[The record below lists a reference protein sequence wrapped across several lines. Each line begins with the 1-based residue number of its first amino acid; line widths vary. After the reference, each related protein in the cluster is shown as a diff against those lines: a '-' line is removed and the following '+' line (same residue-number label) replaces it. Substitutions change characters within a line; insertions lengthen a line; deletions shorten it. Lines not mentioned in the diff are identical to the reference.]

1 MNTIRKS
8 LTTFKMKKMNV
19 YFDDEWILCD
29 FNKNKSNQEIKN
41 NVCYSADK
49 EEKKIIK
56 KNSSIIKTNKISS
69 QYNVCK
75 NANVDISEIKT
86 MVDDDKINILPL
98 KRLNN
103 YNWFSLLYEYFMDMI
118 SEVDILK
125 FFILFDE
132 KRIPSISI

>member
-49 EEKKIIK
+49 EEKKNYK
-56 KNSSIIKTNKISS
+56 KKF
-69 QYNVCK
+69 QYYK
-75 NANVDISEIKT
+75 NE
-86 MVDDDKINILPL
+86 
-98 KRLNN
+98 
-103 YNWFSLLYEYFMDMI
+103 
-118 SEVDILK
+118 
-125 FFILFDE
+125 
-132 KRIPSISI
+132 